1 LSTKSQLQAGSL
13 STAFLTSLALASFLA
28 EAKQTYINFF
38 MAHHNLGSFR
48 VTPSRLGGFT
58 SKSNKY
64 YEDCFTKLKCSR
76 LTKRFSLNPKL
87 EFITNHSNLTKRCW
101 ERYQRL

>member
-13 STAFLTSLALASFLA
+13 SITFLTSLTLASFLA
-28 EAKQTYINFF
+28 EEKQTYTNFP

-48 VTPSRLGGFT
+48 AMPNRLGGFT
-58 SKSNKY
+58 FKSNKY
-64 YEDCFTKLKCSR
+64 HEDCFIKLKCSR